1 MVGLLQESD
10 QIPPEKQPI
19 ETGVKHPVKLW
30 RRKVPE
36 DMVSFVLMFVASSFF
51 NVLLSGSCKRN
62 FLEIAETSGALD

>member
-1 MVGLLQESD
+1 MIGLLQESD

-36 DMVSFVLMFVASSFF
+36 DMVSFCVTGCGFF
-51 NVLLSGSCKRN
+51 I
-62 FLEIAETSGALD
+62 F